1 MSQENVEIVRRSYE
15 AFERGDLEEAQ
26 NTVDPEM
33 VIYRWGLDAATYHGW
48 EGLLEA
54 IAEWVEGFDEFTLT
68 GEEFIEANEAQ
79 VMVRVHQR
87 AIGAQSG
94 VPIEADFWHVHT
106 MRDGK
111 GTRLDMVATEAEAL
125 EAAGLRE

>member
-1 MSQENVEIVRRSYE
+1 MSHENVEIVRRSYE
-15 AFERGDLEEAQ
+15 AFERGDLEEAREA
-26 NTVDPEM
+26 VDPEM

-68 GEEFIEANEAQ
+68 GEEFIDANEDQ
-79 VMVRVHQR
+79 VIVRVRQR

-94 VPIEADFWHVHT
+94 VPIQADFWHVHT

-111 GTRLDMVATEAEAL
+111 GTRLDMVATKAQAF
-125 EAAGLRE
+125 EAAGL